1 MEKKIL
7 YKKKNNMMDIFHN
20 IRFKEFLE
28 ETKKEKEELAESY
41 KESKR
46 QTKERTEG
54 PLDNFSKDLKDS
66 IKKRRK

>member
-1 MEKKIL
+1 
-7 YKKKNNMMDIFHN
+7 MMDIFHN

-28 ETKKEKEELAESY
+28 ETKKEKKELTESY

>member
-1 MEKKIL
+1 
-7 YKKKNNMMDIFHN
+7 MMDIFHN

-28 ETKKEKEELAESY
+28 ETKKEKKELAESY

-46 QTKERTEG
+46 QTKERTEV

-66 IKKRRK
+66 IKKRKIT

>member
-1 MEKKIL
+1 
-7 YKKKNNMMDIFHN
+7 MDIFHN

-28 ETKKEKEELAESY
+28 ETKKEKKELAQSY
-41 KESKR
+41 KESKL

>member
-1 MEKKIL
+1 MME
-7 YKKKNNMMDIFHN
+7 IFHN

-66 IKKRRK
+66 IKKRRKQHDG

>member
-1 MEKKIL
+1 MMEL
-7 YKKKNNMMDIFHN
+7 FHN

-66 IKKRRK
+66 IKKRRKQHDG

>member
-1 MEKKIL
+1 
-7 YKKKNNMMDIFHN
+7 MMDIFHN
-20 IRFKEFLE
+20 IRFK
-28 ETKKEKEELAESY
+28 ELAESY